1 MPNHFFVEAADFGNF
16 ARFVCAFR
24 ENPLRV
30 YAHKLNKKPVF
41 SSRKILSKG
50 LISIYTNSP
59 KNGRYI
65 SYNAKGGKEEFSVV
79 DSTKS
84 FSQYAPIINLSSLP
98 SSFVINPKKISEKFI
113 PIQVEDLGSIARLTY
128 NPELPDEVD
137 PTLFV
142 FPKKTKWIL
151 GYITSMDLEDIL
163 YFFNYVVL
171 DNEPTKPF
179 LQYSPNDEK
188 TPIFTDKFQHGLSYL
203 PVVKLKEA
211 HPIFGLNK

>member
-16 ARFVCAFR
+16 ARFVCALR

-30 YAHKLNKKPVF
+30 YSHNLNKKPVL

-50 LISIYTNSP
+50 LISIYTNLP
-59 KNGRYI
+59 NNGNYI
-65 SYNAKGGKEEFSVV
+65 SYNAKGGKEESSVV
-79 DSTKS
+79 NSTKS
-84 FSQYAPIINLSSLP
+84 FSQYAPIIHLSSLP
-98 SSFVINPKKISEKFI
+98 STFVINPKKISEKFI

-142 FPKKTKWIL
+142 FPKKTKWII

-171 DNEPTKPF
+171 DKEPTKPF
-179 LQYSPNDEK
+179 LQYSPNDDK
-188 TPIFTDKFQHGLSYL
+188 APVFTDKFQHGLSYL
-203 PVVKLKEA
+203 PVVKLKDS
-211 HPIFGLNK
+211 HPVFGLNK